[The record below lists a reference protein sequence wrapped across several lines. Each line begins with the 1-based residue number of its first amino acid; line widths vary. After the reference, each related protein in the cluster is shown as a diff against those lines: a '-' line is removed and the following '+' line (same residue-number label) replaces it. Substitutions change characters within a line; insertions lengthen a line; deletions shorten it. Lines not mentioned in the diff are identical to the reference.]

1 MQFIIFYLN
10 NMEKIEN
17 GQKVINTIETEI
29 PKNLAKDFDA
39 EFDDIFTK
47 LGTLSPSNSSFD
59 SPIPLNRNK
68 KFFDEFTT
76 DIPHTLRRNITNK
89 ILNFKSNFKP
99 LNTIHRTKKIL
110 RNKNDDYFN
119 KTENMNNLKTT
130 KIIQNN
136 SKKYKKNNFE
146 THKKLKSDNF
156 VRMTNKSFNK
166 TYCFN
171 ENISN
176 NKKLPIINENIKN
189 NKNKEN
195 MKVINEKI
203 ENILNLLKNI
213 KEIDGKI
220 KKKDLKKI
228 INNLLINK
236 NNENYIYETLIQ
248 ILEFIF
254 DILNW
259 IKLHS
264 SKSNYKV
271 GNEKIIL
278 KLKNELKDKE
288 KQIGEILNNSKQA
301 QDKLKEIINT
311 NDIDI
316 ANLKKENKEILNKL
330 YNYQRQISKIESNKE
345 ILEEKIN
352 KIIIEKTTKSINSST
367 SIRSTFIDN
376 ISNKPKLE
384 NANNITINSD
394 ESSIDHFNKTQQIP
408 QRYIPPSEQNKNI
421 NITKLNEKY
430 NLIKKLNMNL
440 LDLLKE
446 INNFLCLYD
455 SVLNKEFG
463 MNKTKNKNLF
473 NNTKS
478 LINNM
483 DINILIDENKTKTFC
498 NEFMRNVEIIYNK
511 LDEYIKNINSRNNN
525 KIINKLNNTN
535 SNIIN
540 NDLAN
545 KTKSLKPDNI
555 SSLKKRTKTFG
566 NLKPK

>member
-17 GQKVINTIETEI
+17 GQKVIKTIETEI

-76 DIPHTLRRNITNK
+76 DIPHTLRRNITNT

-110 RNKNDDYFN
+110 RNKNDDCFN
-119 KTENMNNLKTT
+119 KTENINNLKTT

-166 TYCFN
+166 TYYFN

-421 NITKLNEKY
+421 NMTKLNEKY

-483 DINILIDENKTKTFC
+483 DINILIDENKSKTFC

-511 LDEYIKNINSRNNN
+511 LDEYIKKINSRNNN
-525 KIINKLNNTN
+525 KVINKMNNIN
-535 SNIIN
+535 SNTIN

>member
-39 EFDDIFTK
+39 EFDDIFTR

-76 DIPHTLRRNITNK
+76 NIPHTLRRNTTNK

-119 KTENMNNLKTT
+119 KTENINNLKTT

-195 MKVINEKI
+195 MKIINEKI

-421 NITKLNEKY
+421 NMTKLNEKY

-511 LDEYIKNINSRNNN
+511 LDEYIKNINIRNNN
-525 KIINKLNNTN
+525 KIINKLNNANYNT
-535 SNIIN
+535 IN

>member
-1 MQFIIFYLN
+1 
-10 NMEKIEN
+10 MEKIEN

-76 DIPHTLRRNITNK
+76 DIPHTLRRNTTNK
-89 ILNFKSNFKP
+89 IFNFKSNFKP

-119 KTENMNNLKTT
+119 KTENINNLKTT
-130 KIIQNN
+130 KITQNN
-136 SKKYKKNNFE
+136 SKKYKKNKFE

-166 TYCFN
+166 TYSFN
-171 ENISN
+171 EYISN

-195 MKVINEKI
+195 MKIINEKI

-421 NITKLNEKY
+421 NMTKLNEKY

-483 DINILIDENKTKTFC
+483 DINILIDENKSKTFC

-525 KIINKLNNTN
+525 KIINKMNNTN
-535 SNIIN
+535 SNTIN

>member
-1 MQFIIFYLN
+1 
-10 NMEKIEN
+10 MEKIEN

-76 DIPHTLRRNITNK
+76 DIPHTLRRNTTNK
-89 ILNFKSNFKP
+89 IFNFKSNFKP

-119 KTENMNNLKTT
+119 KTENINNLKNT

-166 TYCFN
+166 TYYFN

-195 MKVINEKI
+195 MKIINEKI

-421 NITKLNEKY
+421 NMTKLNEKY

-525 KIINKLNNTN
+525 KVINKINNTN
-535 SNIIN
+535 SNTIN

>member
-1 MQFIIFYLN
+1 
-10 NMEKIEN
+10 MEKIEN

-76 DIPHTLRRNITNK
+76 DIPHTLRRNTTNK

-119 KTENMNNLKTT
+119 KTENINNLKTT

-166 TYCFN
+166 TYYFN

-195 MKVINEKI
+195 MKIINEKI

-421 NITKLNEKY
+421 NMTKLNEKY

-535 SNIIN
+535 SNTIN

>member
-1 MQFIIFYLN
+1 
-10 NMEKIEN
+10 MEKIEN

-76 DIPHTLRRNITNK
+76 DIPHTLRRNTTNK
-89 ILNFKSNFKP
+89 IFNFKSNFKP

-119 KTENMNNLKTT
+119 KTENINNLKTT

-171 ENISN
+171 ENIFN

-195 MKVINEKI
+195 MKIINEKI

-421 NITKLNEKY
+421 NMTKLNEKY

-535 SNIIN
+535 SNTIN

>member
-76 DIPHTLRRNITNK
+76 DIPHTLRRNTTNK

-119 KTENMNNLKTT
+119 KTENINNLKTT

-166 TYCFN
+166 TYYFN

-195 MKVINEKI
+195 MKIINEKI

-421 NITKLNEKY
+421 NMTKLNEKY

-483 DINILIDENKTKTFC
+483 DINILIDENKSKTFC

-535 SNIIN
+535 SNTIN

-545 KTKSLKPDNI
+545 KTKSLKPANI

>member
-1 MQFIIFYLN
+1 
-10 NMEKIEN
+10 MEKIEN
-17 GQKVINTIETEI
+17 GQNTIETEI

-59 SPIPLNRNK
+59 SPIPLIRNK
-68 KFFDEFTT
+68 KYFDEFTT
-76 DIPHTLRRNITNK
+76 EIPHTLRRNTTNK

-99 LNTIHRTKKIL
+99 LNTVHRTKKIL
-110 RNKNDDYFN
+110 RKINDNYLN
-119 KTENMNNLKTT
+119 KTENINLKKD
-130 KIIQNN
+130 KIIQSN
-136 SKKYKKNNFE
+136 SKNYKKNNFA
-146 THKKLKSDNF
+146 HKRLKSDNI
-156 VRMTNKSFNK
+156 RNANKSFNK
-166 TYCFN
+166 TYCFK
-171 ENISN
+171 ENINN
-176 NKKLPIINENIKN
+176 NKDLPIINENIRN
-189 NKNKEN
+189 NKNKESIQI
-195 MKVINEKI
+195 INEKI
-203 ENILNLLKNI
+203 GNILNLLKNI
-213 KEIDGKI
+213 KEIDSKI

-236 NNENYIYETLIQ
+236 NNEIYIYETLIQ

-259 IKLHS
+259 VKLHS

-301 QDKLKEIINT
+301 QDKLKEIINS
-311 NDIDI
+311 NNIEI
-316 ANLKKENKEILNKL
+316 ANLKKENKEIFNKL
-330 YNYQRQISKIESNKE
+330 YNYQRQISKIETNKE

-367 SIRSTFIDN
+367 SIRSTFIEN
-376 ISNKPKLE
+376 ISNKSKLE
-384 NANNITINSD
+384 NADNITMNSD
-394 ESSIDHFNKTQQIP
+394 ESNMDHLNMTHQIP

-430 NLIKKLNMNL
+430 NLLKKLNMNL

-455 SVLNKEFG
+455 SILNKEFG
-463 MNKTKNKNLF
+463 INKTKNKNLF

-478 LINNM
+478 LVNNM

-498 NEFMRNVEIIYNK
+498 NEFMRNVETIYNK
-511 LDEYIKNINSRNNN
+511 LDEYIKNINSRNSNVIN
-525 KIINKLNNTN
+525 KINKTNT
-535 SNIIN
+535 IN
-540 NDLAN
+540 NNLIN
-545 KTKSLKPDNI
+545 KTKSFKTDNI
-555 SSLKKRTKTFG
+555 SSLKIRTKTFG

>member
-76 DIPHTLRRNITNK
+76 DIPHTLRRNTTNK

-99 LNTIHRTKKIL
+99 LNTIHRTIKIL

-119 KTENMNNLKTT
+119 KTENIYNLKTT
-130 KIIQNN
+130 NIIQNN

-166 TYCFN
+166 TYYFN

-421 NITKLNEKY
+421 NMTKLNEKY

-511 LDEYIKNINSRNNN
+511 LDEYIKNINIRNNN
-525 KIINKLNNTN
+525 KIINKLNNAN
-535 SNIIN
+535 SNTIN